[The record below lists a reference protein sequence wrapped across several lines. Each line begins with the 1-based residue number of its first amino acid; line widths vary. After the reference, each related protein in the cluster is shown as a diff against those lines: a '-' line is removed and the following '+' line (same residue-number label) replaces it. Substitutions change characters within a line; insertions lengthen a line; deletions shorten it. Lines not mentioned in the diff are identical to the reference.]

1 MLSDAVLQKKYA
13 SLLPHLNERSARL
26 YLGSEAQSMGRGGKQ
41 KVAKLAGVSR
51 VRIDKGI
58 VELLSNKKVADVEAA
73 QKIRKPGGGRKRHKE
88 SQSGLLEALEA
99 IVNPHTR

>member
-58 VELLSNKKVADVEAA
+58 VELLSNKKVADVAGS
-73 QKIRKPGGGRKRHKE
+73 IG
-88 SQSGLLEALEA
+88 SYC
-99 IVNPHTR
+99 